1 MSIFT
6 EVKEY
11 LTARQVAENYGLQVK
26 TNGLACCTF
35 HNDKHPSMKIDRN
48 YHCFACGVGGD
59 VIDYVSRLYGLSQ
72 YEAAVKLIEDF
83 RLPIETKGKS
93 ELTDSEKKRIQRE
106 RAERARLIQIKERF
120 RRWCNQTIEVLKE
133 SLSEIEQVDVFL
145 INKPP
150 DIIFSEDYA
159 SLLHAEPIVSYWLD
173 ILCMGDEKEKQ
184 ELFMNGRKEVDKVA
198 DRIRAGKESILE
210 RYRTSA

>member
-11 LTARQVAENYGLQVK
+11 LTARQVAETYGLQIK
-26 TNGLACCTF
+26 RNGLACCPF

-93 ELTDSEKKRIQRE
+93 ELTDSERKRIQSERVERE
-106 RAERARLIQIKERF
+106 RLIQIKERF
-120 RRWCNQTIEVLKE
+120 RRWCNQTIEILKE
-133 SLSEIEQVDVFL
+133 SLSEIEQVGVFL

-150 DIIFSEDYA
+150 DMVFSEDYA
-159 SLLHAEPIVSYWLD
+159 SLLHAEPIVNYWLD
-173 ILCMGDEKEKQ
+173 ILCMGDDRTKQ
-184 ELFMNGRKEVDKVA
+184 ELFMNGRKEVNKVA
-198 DRIRAGKESILE
+198 DRIRAGKERILE

>member
-11 LTARQVAENYGLQVK
+11 LTARQVAENYGLHVK
-26 TNGLACCTF
+26 TNGLACCPF

-83 RLPIETKGKS
+83 MLPIETKGKTQLTES
-93 ELTDSEKKRIQRE
+93 ERKRIRRE
-106 RAERARLIQIKERF
+106 REERERLIQIKERF
-120 RRWCNQTIEVLKE
+120 RRWCNQTIEILKE
-133 SLSEIEQVDVFL
+133 SLSEIEQVGVFL

-150 DIIFSEDYA
+150 DMIFSEDYA
-159 SLLHAEPIVSYWLD
+159 SLLHAETIVSYWLD
-173 ILCMGDEKEKQ
+173 ILCGD
-184 ELFMNGRKEVDKVA
+184 
-198 DRIRAGKESILE
+198 
-210 RYRTSA
+210 